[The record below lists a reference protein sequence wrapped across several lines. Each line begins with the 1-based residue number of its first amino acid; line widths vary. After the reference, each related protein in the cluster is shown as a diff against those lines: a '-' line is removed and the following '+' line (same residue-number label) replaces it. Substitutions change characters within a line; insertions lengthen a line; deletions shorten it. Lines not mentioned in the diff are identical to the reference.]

1 MQVLRTIRGKYS
13 QKGWGLYGFVDAF
26 NPTTGWYDSDV
37 LGIDVGIT
45 MVMIENYRTAFAW
58 NTFMQNPEAQS
69 AMLKAGFQYA

>member
-13 QKGWGLYGFVDAF
+13 QKAWGRYGFVDAF

-45 MVMIENYRTAFAW
+45 MLIVENYRTAFAW
-58 NTFMQNPEAQS
+58 NTFMQNQEAQS
-69 AMLKAGFQYA
+69 AMLKSGFQYT